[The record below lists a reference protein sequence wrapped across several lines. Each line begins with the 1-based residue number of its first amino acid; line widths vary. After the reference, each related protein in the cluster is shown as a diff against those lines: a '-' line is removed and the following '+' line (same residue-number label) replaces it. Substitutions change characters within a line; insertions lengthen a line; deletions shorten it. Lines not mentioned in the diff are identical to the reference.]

1 MTGESRLPCPSVCI
15 HGHFYQ
21 PPRENPWL
29 GTIER
34 QASAEPYHDWNERI
48 TDECYRPNTAARIL
62 DQLGNQIAASNN
74 YAHISFDFGPTL
86 LSWLERAAPD
96 VYAAVL
102 AADRVARG
110 GMAQAY
116 NHMILPLANARDRA
130 TQVIWG
136 SRDFARRFGRE
147 PEGMWLPE
155 TAVDLD
161 SLEDL
166 AAAGIHFTILAPRQ
180 ARRVRRFGS
189 SRWQD
194 VSAGGVD
201 PHFAYQV
208 RLPSERHITVFFY
221 DAGIAQAVAFEG
233 LLNDGCAFAERL
245 ASAFDGRRRE
255 PQLVNIATDGES
267 YGHHHRFGEMALAA
281 ALRFLEE
288 RPDVLVTN
296 YRAFLAAHPPVREV
310 EIVENSSWSCVH
322 GVERWRADCGC
333 NSGGFPQWNQ
343 AWRAPLRSALDWLRD
358 RLAPAYQQAASKLL
372 WNPWA
377 ARNDY
382 IDILLDRSPE
392 AAARFLQ
399 QHARHDLLPQELD
412 LLWGLLEMQRYAM
425 FMYTSCGWFFDD
437 IAGIEASQT
446 IAYAARAVELA
457 NQCLGLNLEAGL
469 LRRLALAPGNTGE
482 LPDGRAVY
490 SAQVR
495 RRPAVSVPS
504 VAPA

>member
-1 MTGESRLPCPSVCI
+1 MIGESHVPRPSICI

-34 QASAEPYHDWNERI
+34 QPSAAPYHDWNERI
-48 TDECYRPNTAARIL
+48 AAECYRPNAAARIL
-62 DQLGNQIAASNN
+62 DNAGNPLATSNN
-74 YAHISFDFGPTL
+74 YSRISFDFGPTL
-86 LSWLERAAPD
+86 LTWLELAAPD
-96 VYAAVL
+96 VYAAVI
-102 AADRVARG
+102 AADRLAHNA
-110 GMAQAY
+110 MAQAY
-116 NHMILPLANARDRA
+116 NHMILPLAHPRDRA

-136 SRDFARRFGRE
+136 SRDFAHRFGRE

-166 AAAGIHFTILAPRQ
+166 AAAGIRFTILAPRQ
-180 ARRVRRFGS
+180 ARRVRRFGG

-194 VSAGGVD
+194 VSGGRVD

-221 DAGIAQAVAFEG
+221 DAGVSQSVAFEG
-233 LLNDGCAFAERL
+233 LLNDGRAFGARL
-245 ASAFDGRRRE
+245 AEAFDARRRE
-255 PQLVNIATDGES
+255 AQLVSIATDGES

-281 ALRFLEE
+281 ALRFLDE
-288 RPDVLVTN
+288 RPEALVTN
-296 YRAFLAAHPPVREV
+296 YRAFLATHPPVREV
-310 EIVENSSWSCVH
+310 EIVDNSSWSCVH

-333 NSGGFPQWNQ
+333 NSGGFPMWHQ

-358 RLAPAYQQAASKLL
+358 HLAPAFQQAAAKML

-382 IDILLDRSPE
+382 IDVLLDRSPASE
-392 AAARFLQ
+392 TRFLRH
-399 QHARHDLLPQELD
+399 HARRELAPQERE
-412 LLWGLLEMQRYAM
+412 LLWNLLEMQRYAM

-437 IAGIEASQT
+437 ISGIEAAQ
-446 IAYAARAVELA
+446 ILAYAARAVELA
-457 NQCLGLNLEAGL
+457 RQCLGLDLEPSL
-469 LRRLALAPGNTGE
+469 LRRLALARGNVPQY
-482 LPDGRAVY
+482 PDGRAVY
-490 SAQVR
+490 QEQLR
-495 RRPAVSVPS
+495 RRP
-504 VAPA
+504 VAPAAVT